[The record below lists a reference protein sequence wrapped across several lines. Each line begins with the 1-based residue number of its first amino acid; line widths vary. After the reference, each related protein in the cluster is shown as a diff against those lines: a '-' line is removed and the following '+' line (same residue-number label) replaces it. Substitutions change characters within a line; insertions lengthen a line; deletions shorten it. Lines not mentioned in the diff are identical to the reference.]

1 MAGVETT
8 GISARGVRYWFSM
21 DAVLAPRMTKARFR
35 GLQSGRKADRPSTGC
50 DSVNGTIAV
59 EKLYPRT
66 PSGVQDNVDFS
77 GFSPRGAAISDPE
90 NQRGL
95 PRVVMGHSRDGIS
108 TYPRP
113 RGPAGAAFRRSPRG
127 RSVVLGVAGSP
138 GCSDSALSD
147 AVSVACPED
156 ENHPRP
162 YGPRAAARRPSGGRS
177 VVSGA
182 GVAGASA
189 LTAQPL
195 GRYTKSSPPPPPVDG
210 RRKVRAER
218 YEHLGTARDLLLA
231 KGRAAGL
238 EHPANYSRTAKCM
251 HTPHG
256 EVAVLRGAEHGT
268 AFFRGLVACGSVWAC
283 PVCAAKVQERRREEI
298 AKGFDWAYVQGL
310 QPVMITLTFP
320 HKAWH
325 ELEDLV
331 LQQRAALKMLR
342 KGRGW
347 DKFMMLAG
355 YQGLIR
361 ALEITH
367 GRNGWHPHVHE
378 IWFVSKDTEA
388 GDLVPQ
394 ILKKWASACARA
406 GLLDPKNN
414 KQMKAFAR
422 HAVDVKG
429 NCATSDYLAKADD
442 AKHWGADREM
452 SKGSTKAG
460 RAKGQHP
467 FGLLAN
473 AGAGDRRAG
482 ELYVEFV
489 DTMKSTRSRQLFWA
503 PGLKKRVGLV
513 EKTDEELAEEEREP
527 ADLLGLLER
536 GDWER
541 VRRHRKRAQL
551 LDAAELGGW
560 SAVTVLVESLRR
572 RARSALDPY
581 ASPSVV
587 APPGP
592 S

>member
-1 MAGVETT
+1 MT
-8 GISARGVRYWFSM
+8 SA
-21 DAVLAPRMTKARFR
+21 
-35 GLQSGRKADRPSTGC
+35 
-50 DSVNGTIAV
+50 
-59 EKLYPRT
+59 E
-66 PSGVQDNVDFS
+66 
-77 GFSPRGAAISDPE
+77 
-90 NQRGL
+90 
-95 PRVVMGHSRDGIS
+95 
-108 TYPRP
+108 
-113 RGPAGAAFRRSPRG
+113 
-127 RSVVLGVAGSP
+127 
-138 GCSDSALSD
+138 
-147 AVSVACPED
+147 
-156 ENHPRP
+156 
-162 YGPRAAARRPSGGRS
+162 
-177 VVSGA
+177 
-182 GVAGASA
+182 
-189 LTAQPL
+189 PL
-195 GRYTKSSPPPPPVDG
+195 GRYTKSSPPPPVDG

-298 AKGFDWAYVQGL
+298 AKGFDWAYDEGL
-310 QPVMITLTFP
+310 QPVMVTLTFP
-320 HKAWH
+320 HRAWH
-325 ELEDLV
+325 ELGDLV

-347 DKFMMLAG
+347 DKFMKLAG

-367 GRNGWHPHVHE
+367 GRNGWHPHTHE
-378 IWFVSKDTEA
+378 VWMVGAEVKAE
-388 GDLVPQ
+388 DLAAQ
-394 ILKKWASACARA
+394 ISSKWASACMRA
-406 GLLDPKNN
+406 GLLKPE
-414 KQMKAFAR
+414 QLEAFQA

-429 NCATSDYLAKADD
+429 WCSTSDYLAKADD
-442 AKHWGADREM
+442 ARHWGADREM
-452 SKGSTKAG
+452 AKGSTKAG
-460 RAKGQHP
+460 LAKGMHP
-467 FGLLAN
+467 FGLLAE
-473 AGAGDRRAG
+473 AGAGDRRSG
-482 ELYVEFV
+482 ELFVEFV
-489 DTMKSTRSRQLFWA
+489 DTMKATRSRQLFWS

-560 SAVTVLVESLRR
+560 PAVLNLVESLRR
-572 RARSALDPY
+572 QARSALG
-581 ASPSVV
+581 PSAIRSTA